1 MDKPVEN
8 SFSRLVLKVER
19 GKVSQILLDGD
30 DIRSHLKAFAL
41 DATPDGVQ
49 VWLSPV
55 LNLVEVEGD
64 VEAGTLSRLGD
75 IDPEEIEQSVLQ
87 RGVGQGPAA
96 FTRALLSELKNR
108 GI

>member
-1 MDKPVEN
+1 MEN
-8 SFSRLVLKVER
+8 FFSRLVLKVER
-19 GKVSQILLDGD
+19 GKVSQVLLDGD
-30 DIRSHLKAFAL
+30 DISARLQALAL
-41 DATPDGVQ
+41 DATSEGVQ

-55 LNLVEVEGD
+55 LNVVEVEGD